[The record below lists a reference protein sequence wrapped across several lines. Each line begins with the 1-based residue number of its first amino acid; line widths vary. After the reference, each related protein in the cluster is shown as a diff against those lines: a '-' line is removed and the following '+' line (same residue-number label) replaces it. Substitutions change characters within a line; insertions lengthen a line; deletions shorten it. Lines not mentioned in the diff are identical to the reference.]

1 MLEFQAFMLTELIQ
15 GINQLKY
22 TIMKELEI
30 VIKQEGSF
38 FRLNLRCESN
48 RLNKLIT
55 RKVFDH
61 YKETDGVITAEFAA
75 TSIVKLVSV
84 QMILITELT
93 ENGQI

>member
-1 MLEFQAFMLTELIQ
+1 MLIELIRE
-15 GINQLKY
+15 INQLKY
-22 TIMKELEI
+22 TIIKELEI

-38 FRLNLRCESN
+38 FRFNLRCEN
-48 RLNKLIT
+48 NGLNKLIIQ
-55 RKVFDH
+55 KVFDR

-75 TSIVKLVSV
+75 TSIVKLVSM